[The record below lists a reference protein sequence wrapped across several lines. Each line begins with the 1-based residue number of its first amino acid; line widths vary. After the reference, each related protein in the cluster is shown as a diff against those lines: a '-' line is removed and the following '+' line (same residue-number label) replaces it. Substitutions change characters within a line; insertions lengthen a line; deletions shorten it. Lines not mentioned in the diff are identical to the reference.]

1 MIALHAAVEAALS
14 KLGFRKEHRR
24 FEPHLTLGRARSGG
38 PAVTELGQML
48 RGQADFQA
56 GVGHVAEVVVFSS
69 ELQPT
74 GPLYAALGRARLAE
88 K

>member
-1 MIALHAAVEAALS
+1 
-14 KLGFRKEHRR
+14 
-24 FEPHLTLGRARSGG
+24 
-38 PAVTELGQML
+38 ML

-74 GPLYAALGRARLAE
+74 GPLYGRSACARLAE